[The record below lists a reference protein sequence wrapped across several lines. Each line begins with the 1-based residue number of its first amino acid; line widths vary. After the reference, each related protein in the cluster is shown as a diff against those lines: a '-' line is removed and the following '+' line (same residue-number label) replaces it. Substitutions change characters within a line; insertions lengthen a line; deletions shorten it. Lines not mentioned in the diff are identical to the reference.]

1 MTGDL
6 GKWLIGIGLIIV
18 LAGVLLWLFAD
29 RLGWLGQLP
38 GDIRVERENVQ
49 FYFPISTMIIISIV
63 LSLLLTLLARI
74 FGR

>member
-38 GDIRVERENVQ
+38 GDIHVERENVR

>member
-18 LAGVLLWLFAD
+18 LAGVVLWLFAD

-38 GDIRVERENVQ
+38 GDIHVERENVR

>member
-18 LAGVLLWLFAD
+18 MAGVVLWLFAD

-38 GDIRVERENVQ
+38 GDIRVERENVR

-63 LSLLLTLLARI
+63 LSLLLTFLARI

>member
-18 LAGVLLWLFAD
+18 MAGVVLWLFAD

-38 GDIRVERENVQ
+38 GDIRVERENVR